1 MATKH
6 SNGRPE
12 YRGGGWYETASG
24 QKVRG
29 RDRLVEAMVVDT
41 LSAANLLPSTTP
53 GRLRMLRQ
61 AGLQYKGIRDV
72 YSSAGYVQEGGETF
86 DHYWSLY
93 ERDPVAGRIVDMPPK
108 TTWRTPPEVVEGE
121 QGKEQETDFEKAWLM
136 LADRLK
142 LWRHFERVDRLGRI
156 GRYAVLL
163 IGVKGGDDITLK
175 EEMEPLTGPDD
186 ILYLQAY
193 AEKYAEIKEW
203 DADPTSPRFGLP
215 KTYEIELSS
224 GVKSFKAAKVR
235 VHHSRIIHV
244 AEDPL
249 VDNVFGRPA
258 LKRALNVLTDLL
270 KVTASTG
277 EAFWQL
283 ASRILQ
289 GKIDAD
295 MTMSDPEVEAMGG
308 ALEDIVHDLRRQ
320 FVGKGVELKWLGGE
334 VPKPAEALEMYK
346 SIMGVASAIPARLL
360 FGSEQ
365 GQLASSQD
373 ERSYFGMVNERQE
386 QHAEPNILR
395 AFIDR
400 MISVKGLPEG
410 GKEGYTIIWPPLF
423 ELSEKDVAEANLA
436 RAKTAKELTPMGG
449 DPTALVEVDADRN
462 VWLTPREAG
471 EPTPVLLVPLEE

>member
-1 MATKH
+1 MIVK
-6 SNGRPE
+6 SNNGRPK
-12 YRGGGWYETASG
+12 YRGGGWYEMANG

-29 RDRLVEAMVVDT
+29 HERLVETMVVDT
-41 LSAANLLPSTTP
+41 LAAANLFPSTTP

-72 YSSAGYVQEGGETF
+72 YSSAGYVQEGAETF

-108 TTWRTPPEVVEGE
+108 TTWRTPPEVIEGE
-121 QGKEQETDFEKAWLM
+121 QGKEQGTEFEKAWLV

-163 IGVKGGDDITLK
+163 VGVKGGDDITLK
-175 EEMEPLTGPDD
+175 DEMEPLTGPED

-193 AEKYAEIKEW
+193 AEKYAEIKTWES
-203 DADPTSPRFGLP
+203 DPSSPRFGLP
-215 KTYEIELSS
+215 KAYEIELSS
-224 GVKSFKAAKVR
+224 GVKAFKAAKVM
-235 VHHSRIIHV
+235 VHHSRVIHV

-258 LKRALNVLTDLL
+258 LKRALNGLTDLL
-270 KVTASTG
+270 KVTAATG
-277 EAFWQL
+277 EAYWQL

-289 GKIDAD
+289 GKID
-295 MTMSDPEVEAMGG
+295 PEMEMKDGDVEAVGE

-320 FVGKGVELKWLGGE
+320 FVGKGVELGWLSGE
-334 VPKPAEALEMYK
+334 VPKPEEALEMYK
-346 SIMGVASAIPARLL
+346 SIMGVASGIPARML

-400 MISVKGLPEG
+400 MMGIKGLPEV
-410 GKEGYTIIWPPLF
+410 GKDGYTVVWPPLF
-423 ELSEKDVAEANLA
+423 ELSEKDMAEANWT
-436 RAKTAKELTPMGG
+436 RAKAAKELTPMGG
-449 DPTALVEVDADRN
+449 DPMALVEVDEERN
-462 VWLTPREAG
+462 VWLVPREAS
-471 EPTPVLLVPLEE
+471 EPSTVLLVPLEE